1 MLSGDDVHIY
11 MIENRKASASS
22 IGKHI
27 ASFMVIR
34 ILTKPKQ
41 TVKIR
46 LFRETTTQV
55 VFFPEL

>member
-1 MLSGDDVHIY
+1 MMYIIY

-22 IGKHI
+22 IGKYI
-27 ASFMVIR
+27 AGFMVIR